1 MPIIEPY
8 SDAQIDRAT
17 DQAMITLLW
26 SAGDRTDEDGNGL
39 YPWDSKF
46 TVDDFADGQRD
57 KMREIIAEFMTTN
70 LEILV
75 RSGHV
80 DNPFGGNGNNRDIEV
95 IGHDYVLTSGGHGT
109 GFWDR
114 GLGELG
120 DRLTEACKA
129 TYREWYL
136 YTGEER
142 IDGEPGKL
150 YCNELE
156 G

>member
-1 MPIIEPY
+1 MPHIEPY
-8 SDAQIDRAT
+8 SDSEIDIAT

-26 SAGDRTDEDGNGL
+26 SAGDRTDEEGRGL

-46 TVDDFADGQRD
+46 TVEDFADGQRD

-70 LEILV
+70 LDLLV
-75 RSGHV
+75 RSGH
-80 DNPFGGNGNNRDIEV
+80 NAGIENNIGRIGQ
-95 IGHDYVLTSGGHGT
+95 IGHDYVLTSGGHGA

-120 DRLTEACKA
+120 DKLTEACK
-129 TYREWYL
+129 TPYREWYL

-142 IDGEPGKL
+142 IDGVPGKL

-156 G
+156 D

>member
-1 MPIIEPY
+1 MPTIEPY
-8 SDAQIDRAT
+8 SDAQIDIAT
-17 DQAMITLLW
+17 DQAMATLLW
-26 SAGDRTDEDGNGL
+26 SAGDRTDEEGNGL

-46 TVDDFADGQRD
+46 KVTDFADGQRA

-70 LEILV
+70 LVALV

-80 DNPFGGNGNNRDIEV
+80 SKPFSDNPDHGIEM
-95 IGHDYVLTSGGHGT
+95 IGHDYVLTSGHHGA

-114 GLGELG
+114 GLGDLG
-120 DRLTEACKA
+120 AVLTVASQA
-129 TYREWYL
+129 TWREWYL

-142 IDGEPGKL
+142 INGVPGKL

-156 G
+156 D